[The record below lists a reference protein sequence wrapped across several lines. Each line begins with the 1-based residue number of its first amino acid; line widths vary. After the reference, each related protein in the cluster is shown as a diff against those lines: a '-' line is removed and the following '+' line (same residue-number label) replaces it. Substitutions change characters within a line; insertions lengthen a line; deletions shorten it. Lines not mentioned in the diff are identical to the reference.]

1 MLRCHRCRA
10 ERLHRRDQRGA
21 AVADFVLVSLVL
33 VPLVLGVLQVA
44 LVLYVRNTLTAA
56 AAEGARYAAT
66 LDRGPAEG
74 VARTREQ
81 IRGAMA
87 DRFASSATSTERVV
101 DGVNVVE
108 VRVHAE
114 VPPLGIWGPS
124 IALDVAGHAVEEPQ
138 P

>member
-1 MLRCHRCRA
+1 M
-10 ERLHRRDQRGA
+10 
-21 AVADFVLVSLVL
+21 LVSLVL
-33 VPLVLGVLQVA
+33 VPLVLGVLQVG

-66 LDRGPAEG
+66 LDRGPSAG
-74 VARTREQ
+74 VARAQEQ
-81 IRGAMA
+81 IRGALA
-87 DRFASSATSTERVV
+87 DRFASAASADERLVA
-101 DGVNVVE
+101 GVRVVE